1 MSSIDVFRPVKIFS
15 YYFAFAG
22 VSGIVIHV
30 LLRNHDQYTIE
41 FMNFVIIISIVHLLI
56 AIGIFFKKKWGYFL
70 FKLYLYL
77 LYIAPPIGTYI
88 AIKTFRYIKYQRVER
103 FFH

>member
-56 AIGIFFKKKWGYFL
+56 AIGIFFKKNGDIFFL
-70 FKLYLYL
+70 N
-77 LYIAPPIGTYI
+77 YIYI
-88 AIKTFRYIKYQRVER
+88 CCILPHQLEHTLQ
-103 FFH
+103 